1 MNFESTLSF
10 FKKPL
15 VAGLLVFLIL
25 LLIVSAF
32 IFQRWHNFNDE
43 QTLQLQRAAY
53 SAKERLEKA
62 LEYSLSA
69 TETLSFVVTKYDIEK
84 DFDEAAKNI
93 LENNPYID
101 ALSLTEAG
109 VVKHIYPYREN
120 ASAIGF
126 DISKDSLQ
134 KKEAAKAILNNEL
147 YFAGPVKLQQGYTGV
162 IGRLPI
168 YIRGKFW
175 GFSSA
180 IIKLSTL
187 TKAAQMDSSFNSA
200 YLFQLSKVNPNT
212 GKEEFFLPHPERFS
226 GKSAVSVNV
235 PKGNWKIYARF
246 VTEQKRPNN
255 LISLYLLGVLFSFTV
270 GFLVWFF
277 ARQPKVLEKMVDQKT
292 SELKLSEEKFRVLVE
307 QNLVAVFIIQDG
319 RFKYSNPGF
328 EDAFGYTKNELL
340 NIVKVEDV
348 MYPDDLEKVQTFYA
362 QRISGKNPPS
372 QYTIRVIRKDGLML
386 HAEVIASPI
395 MYENKPAVIGTA
407 IDITGRIE
415 EEKRISKAVTE
426 AQERE
431 RMQIG
436 MELHDNVKQIMAA
449 TLLNLE
455 YLQQHLDDKQMAS
468 ERIGQLMVYMRE
480 AIYDLRRL
488 SHQLAPS
495 LDSSAS
501 LYDKVDNLVT
511 AMLSSSKMKVAIEV
525 DERSNKLSSEVQL
538 VVFRILQEQ
547 IANALKHADATLLNI
562 SISRK
567 DKLVE
572 IVVTDNGKGFD
583 PDLKKEGIGLEN
595 IRRRAQA
602 FDGTVK
608 INSSPGSGFE
618 LIVEIPV
625 A

>member
-1 MNFESTLSF
+1 MNFGRTLSF

-15 VAGLLVFLIL
+15 VAGLLVFSIL

-62 LEYSLSA
+62 LEYCLSA

-84 DFDEAAKNI
+84 DFDEAARNI
-93 LENNPYID
+93 LENNQYID
-101 ALSLTEAG
+101 ALALTEGG
-109 VVKHIYPYREN
+109 VVKHIYPYNEN

-126 DISKDSLQ
+126 DILKDNLQ
-134 KKEAAKAILNNEL
+134 KREAVKAMQNKML

-168 YIRGKFW
+168 FIQGKFW

-187 TKAAQMDSSFNSA
+187 TKAAQMDSSYNSA
-200 YLFQLSKVNPNT
+200 YLFQLSKINPNT
-212 GKEEFFLPHPERFS
+212 GKEEFFLPHPEKFTS
-226 GKSAVSVNV
+226 TTAVSVNV
-235 PKGNWKIYARF
+235 PKGDWKIYARF
-246 VTEQKRPNN
+246 VTVQKRPNN
-255 LISLYLLGVLFSFTV
+255 LISLYFLGVLFSFTV

-277 ARQPKVLEKMVDQKT
+277 AMQPKVLEKMVDQKT
-292 SELKLSEEKFRVLVE
+292 SELKQSEEKFRVLVE
-307 QNLVAVFIIQDG
+307 QNLVAVFIIQGG

-340 NIVKVEDV
+340 NIVKMEDV
-348 MYPDDLEKVQTFYA
+348 IHPDDLEKVQTFYA
-362 QRISGKNPPS
+362 QRTSGKNPPS
-372 QYTIRVIRKDGLML
+372 QYTIRVIRKDGVML

-395 MYENKPAVIGTA
+395 IYEDKPAVIGTA

-455 YLQQHLDDKQMAS
+455 YLQMHLDDKQMAS

-495 LDSSAS
+495 LDSSVN
-501 LYDKVDNLVT
+501 LYDKLDNLVQT
-511 AMLSSSKMKVAIEV
+511 MLSSRKMSVEIEV
-525 DERSNKLSSEVQL
+525 DEFSNKLSSVMQL
-538 VVFRILQEQ
+538 AVYRILQEQ
-547 IANALKHADATLLNI
+547 IANALKHADAGLLNI
-562 SISRK
+562 SVRRDGK
-567 DKLVE
+567 QVA
-572 IVVTDNGKGFD
+572 IVVKDNGKGFD

-602 FDGTVK
+602 LDGTVK
-608 INSSPGSGFE
+608 INSSPGKGFE

-625 A
+625 I